1 MRQTEGSVVCP
12 ECGRLVEVGDSRCP
26 FCGRWQPAMFGYSR
40 ALQNVFGT
48 LDVSTAIL
56 WTCGILYLVSLLLDP
71 RAILGGGGGFM
82 DLLAPSGEALIQ
94 LGMTSGVLVQR
105 YELWWTPLSA
115 TYLHGSLLHIF
126 FNMLWLRML
135 GPNLEAMLGPGRFFL
150 LYTLSGIGGFLVS
163 NALSPNP
170 SVGASGAIF
179 GLLAATVV
187 VGRAHGGEWGQL
199 ASRQALMYAGL
210 IFMIGFFSPRTNN
223 LAHLGGFVVG
233 GAMTWLLLRFA
244 NRAEGP
250 YVQVLAALAA
260 LATLGSFVPP
270 SSRCGSTENAKAPGH
285 PARGAR
291 SAPK

>member
-1 MRQTEGSVVCP
+1 
-12 ECGRLVEVGDSRCP
+12 
-26 FCGRWQPAMFGYSR
+26 MFGYSR

-48 LDVSTAIL
+48 LDVTTAIM
-56 WTCGILYLVSLLLDP
+56 WACVILYLISLILDP
-71 RAILGGGGGFM
+71 KAIFSSGGGFM
-82 DLLAPSGEALIQ
+82 SLLAPSGDSLYQ
-94 LGMTSGVLVQR
+94 LGMTSRQLVER
-105 YELWWTPLSA
+105 YGLWWTPLSA

-150 LYTLSGIGGFLVS
+150 LYTASGIGGFLVS
-163 NALSPNP
+163 NALSPHP

-187 VGRAHGGEWGQL
+187 AGRAHGGEWGHL

-210 IFMIGFFSPRTNN
+210 IFMFGFLSPRTNN

-233 GAMTWLLLRFA
+233 GAMTWALLRFA

-250 YVQVLAALAA
+250 AVQALAA
-260 LATLGSFVPP
+260 LAGLATIASVVASFIVVRF
-270 SSRCGSTENAKAPGH
+270 S
-285 PARGAR
+285 
-291 SAPK
+291 

>member
-1 MRQTEGSVVCP
+1 
-12 ECGRLVEVGDSRCP
+12 
-26 FCGRWQPAMFGYSR
+26 MFGYSR

-48 LDVSTAIL
+48 LDVTTAIM
-56 WTCGILYLVSLLLDP
+56 WACVILYLISLILDP
-71 RAILGGGGGFM
+71 KAIFSSGGGFM
-82 DLLAPSGEALIQ
+82 SLLAPSGDSLYQ
-94 LGMTSGVLVQR
+94 LGMTSRQLVER
-105 YELWWTPLSA
+105 YGLWWTPLSA

-150 LYTLSGIGGFLVS
+150 LYTASGIGGFLVS
-163 NALSPNP
+163 NALSPHP

-187 VGRAHGGEWGQL
+187 AGRAHGGEWGHL

-210 IFMIGFFSPRTNN
+210 IFMFGFLSPRTNN

-233 GAMTWLLLRFA
+233 GAMTWALLRFA

-250 YVQVLAALAA
+250 AVQALAA
-260 LATLGSFVPP
+260 LAGDRKSVV
-270 SSRCGSTENAKAPGH
+270 
-285 PARGAR
+285 
-291 SAPK
+291 